1 MPKFLIA
8 PVLRATF
15 PLRTKPKLVYQTADG
30 ETVPTK
36 VWAVGRADSRGI
48 KFEVVS
54 SSRPGTNPIGH
65 RWARPIAAM
74 PTEAPQRTVVQVDI
88 PATDEVGA
96 SNKTKGEVWSSYQK
110 SIFDNLNPIG

>member
-1 MPKFLIA
+1 MLHCQFLLVSHRIG
-8 PVLRATF
+8 
-15 PLRTKPKLVYQTADG
+15 TKEALVLVYQTADG

-54 SSRPGTNPIGH
+54 SSIPGTNPIGH

-88 PATDEVGA
+88 PATDEV
-96 SNKTKGEVWSSYQK
+96 K
-110 SIFDNLNPIG
+110 